1 MVLRT
6 LKVAQRPA
14 MTTMLTYN
22 RMTVIDYDSLEFN
35 PDEPEPLPDGM
46 IQNPV
51 LFEILSILADRFS
64 INSPRADVF
73 LDSNTFICYNPD
85 NLNVRVGPDVYLAF
99 GVDARAIRER
109 RIYLP
114 WEAGKLPDFVLEV
127 ASVTTARYDVA
138 GKRRLYAQI
147 GIPEYWRFDPT
158 GGEHYG
164 QPLSGEILFEGEYH
178 PVELTTEPDGALKG
192 FSPAL
197 GLYLCPNEDRLT
209 FFDPAMGSYL
219 LNLSQERDARRQA
232 ESALRDERA
241 EREAAQIRIRQL
253 EEELR
258 RRQSEG

>member
-1 MVLRT
+1 
-6 LKVAQRPA
+6 

-85 NLNVRVGPDVYLAF
+85 NLNVRVGPEMYLAF

-164 QPLSGEILFEGEYH
+164 QPLSGEILFEGEYR

-192 FSPAL
+192 FSPTL

-209 FFDPAMGSYL
+209 FFDPATGSYL

-232 ESALRDERA
+232 ESALYDERA
-241 EREAAQIRIRQL
+241 EREAAQTRIRQL

-258 RRQSEG
+258 RRQSED

>member
-1 MVLRT
+1 
-6 LKVAQRPA
+6 

-64 INSPRADVF
+64 INSPRPDIF

-164 QPLSGEILFEGEYH
+164 QPLPGEILLEGEYR

-209 FFDPAMGSYL
+209 FFDPATGSYL
-219 LNLSQERDARRQA
+219 LNLSQERDARRQT

-241 EREAAQIRIRQL
+241 EREAAQTRIRQL

>member
-1 MVLRT
+1 
-6 LKVAQRPA
+6 

-85 NLNVRVGPDVYLAF
+85 NLNVRVGPEMYLAF

-164 QPLSGEILFEGEYH
+164 KPLSGEILFEGEYR

-192 FSPAL
+192 FSPTL

-209 FFDPAMGSYL
+209 FFDPATGSYL

-232 ESALRDERA
+232 ESALYDERA
-241 EREAAQIRIRQL
+241 EREAAQTRIRQL

-258 RRQSEG
+258 RRQSED

>member
-1 MVLRT
+1 
-6 LKVAQRPA
+6 

-64 INSPRADVF
+64 INSPRPDVF

-164 QPLSGEILFEGEYH
+164 QPLSGEILLQGEYR

-192 FSPAL
+192 FSPAI

-209 FFDPAMGSYL
+209 FFDPATGSYL

-241 EREAAQIRIRQL
+241 EREAAQTRIRQL

-258 RRQSEG
+258 RRQSED

>member
-1 MVLRT
+1 
-6 LKVAQRPA
+6 

-127 ASVTTARYDVA
+127 ASVTTAKYDVA

-164 QPLSGEILFEGEYH
+164 QPLSGEILFEGEYRT
-178 PVELTTEPDGALKG
+178 VELPTEPDGALKG

-209 FFDPAMGSYL
+209 FFDPATGSYL

-232 ESALRDERA
+232 ESTLHDERA
-241 EREAAQIRIRQL
+241 EREAAQTRIRQL

-258 RRQSEG
+258 RRQSED

>member
-1 MVLRT
+1 
-6 LKVAQRPA
+6 

-127 ASVTTARYDVA
+127 ASVTTAKYDVA

-147 GIPEYWRFDPT
+147 GVPEYWRFDPT

-164 QPLSGEILFEGEYH
+164 QPLSGEILFEGEYR

-197 GLYLCPNEDRLT
+197 GLYLCPNEDRLI
-209 FFDPAMGSYL
+209 FFDPATGSYL

-232 ESALRDERA
+232 ESALHDERA
-241 EREAAQIRIRQL
+241 EREAAQTRIRQL

-258 RRQSEG
+258 RRQSED